1 MHHSLGEGH
10 FDSYRHMFEPITT
23 AQAYITTENA
33 TTEIPR
39 VINAA
44 IQERRPVHIHLPI
57 DVAVS
62 DIEVEQ
68 PFKVEKTPQQ
78 DVSHYVDMVADKL
91 RSAKQP
97 LIIAGHEIN
106 SFHLHDE
113 LEEFV
118 NKTNIP
124 VVQLSLGK
132 GHLMKK
138 THYMGIYDG
147 EIAKDDIKDYV
158 NHSDAILNIGAKLT
172 DSATAGFHINL
183 ILTKWS

>member
-1 MHHSLGEGH
+1 MIVIDTCLNHYYCTSL
-10 FDSYRHMFEPITT
+10 Y
-23 AQAYITTENA
+23 TTENA

-68 PFKVEKTPQQ
+68 PFKVENT
-78 DVSHYVDMVADKL
+78 STRCISYVDMVADKL

-138 THYMGIYDG
+138 PTLYGY
-147 EIAKDDIKDYV
+147 
-158 NHSDAILNIGAKLT
+158 L
-172 DSATAGFHINL
+172 
-183 ILTKWS
+183 